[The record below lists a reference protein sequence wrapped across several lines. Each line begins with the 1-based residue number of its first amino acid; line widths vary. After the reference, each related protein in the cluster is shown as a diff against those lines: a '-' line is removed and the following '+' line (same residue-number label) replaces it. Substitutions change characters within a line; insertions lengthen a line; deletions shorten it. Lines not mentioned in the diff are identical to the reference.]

1 MRQRGAAVKSRE
13 RVWRRG
19 ALMLVF
25 LVLVGRG
32 AALAQ
37 VAPAPPPP
45 PPVWAGSFGAGL
57 AVTSGNADTSNV
69 NLTFKLTH
77 DPRNPHL
84 LTADALYLY
93 GSSEGEITVR
103 RLAFNVR
110 DEFAWTDRTS
120 FFGQVGYLRDTKK
133 AIEYL
138 VAPTAGLAY
147 KLINLEPTK
156 LNIDAGAGVIWEHNT
171 GLDTN
176 TSGALT
182 LGQSFSHQLT
192 DTAVLTQSLK
202 GLWKTSDFGDTLYT
216 AAVGLAASITQRVEL
231 KVEFLE
237 LYKSQPPPDIEKSD
251 LSFLTTVVY
260 SF

>member
-1 MRQRGAAVKSRE
+1 VWRLGAMLLLLSVPAGCGAA
-13 RVWRRG
+13 
-19 ALMLVF
+19 F
-25 LVLVGRG
+25 
-32 AALAQ
+32 AQ

-45 PPVWAGSFGAGL
+45 PVWAGNFGAGL
-57 AVTSGNADTSNV
+57 AVTSGNSDTGNV
-69 NLTFKLTH
+69 NLTLKLTH

-84 LTADALYLY
+84 VTADALYLY
-93 GSSEGEITVR
+93 GSSDGELTVR

-110 DEFAWTDRTS
+110 DEIIWTDRTS
-120 FFGQVGYLRDTKK
+120 FFGQVGYLRDSKK

-147 KLINLEPTK
+147 KLIDLEATK
-156 LNIDAGAGVIWEHNT
+156 LNIDAGAGGTWERNT
-171 GLDTN
+171 GQETF

-182 LGQSFSHQLT
+182 ASQTFSHQLT
-192 DTAVLTQSLK
+192 ATAALTQSLK
-202 GLWKTSDFGDTLYT
+202 GLWKTSEVGDTLYT
-216 AAVGLAASITQRVEL
+216 VAVGLAASITPRIEL

-237 LYKSQPPPDIEKSD
+237 LYKSQPPPDIERSD

>member
-1 MRQRGAAVKSRE
+1 MRQRGAVVRSRR
-13 RVWRRG
+13 RVWRLG
-19 ALMLVF
+19 ALVL
-25 LVLVGRG
+25 LSSVLVGRG
-32 AALAQ
+32 AAFAQ
-37 VAPAPPPP
+37 VAPAPPP

-57 AVTSGNADTSNV
+57 AVTSGNADTSNLNV
-69 NLTFKLTH
+69 TLKLTH

-84 LTADALYLY
+84 VTADALYLN

-103 RLAFNVR
+103 RLAFNAR
-110 DEFAWTDRTS
+110 DEIAWTDRTS
-120 FFGQVGYLRDTKK
+120 FFGQVGYLRDTQK

-147 KLINLEPTK
+147 KLIDLEPTK
-156 LNIDAGAGVIWEHNT
+156 LNIDAGAGATWERNT
-171 GLDTN
+171 DQDTN

-182 LGQSFSHQLT
+182 VGQTFSHQLT
-192 DTAVLTQSLK
+192 ATAALTQSLK
-202 GLWKTSDFGDTLYT
+202 GLWKTNDFGDSLYT

-231 KVEFLE
+231 KLEFLE
-237 LYKSQPPPDIEKSD
+237 LYKSQPPPDIKQSD